1 MIAWLVA
8 LLSIAA
14 AGAQPVA
21 SRYTEPYPRAASK
34 KGLQVEMVD
43 DALALG
49 VKHAALN
56 FNLCQLIDPKG
67 DTSNPA
73 WDSGGRTY

>member
-1 MIAWLVA
+1 MLSFHFFVVA
-8 LLSIAA
+8 LNVCFAFGIVAA
-14 AGAQPVA
+14 DPLA
-21 SRYTEPYPRAASK
+21 SRYNEPYPTAASK

-56 FNLCQLIDPKG
+56 FNLSQLIDPKG
-67 DTSNPA
+67 D
-73 WDSGGRTY
+73 DE